1 MLVGD
6 WTNYDQQSVSSEN
19 SRKNSLKLK
28 KEKNLIKLDSATKTW
43 YLLLRTF
50 GMEFLKK
57 RVGIKPKFNTLL
69 IFSNLLQY

>member
-28 KEKNLIKLDSATKTW
+28 MEKNLIKLDSATKT
-43 YLLLRTF
+43 
-50 GMEFLKK
+50 
-57 RVGIKPKFNTLL
+57 
-69 IFSNLLQY
+69 